1 MRKIFK
7 FLRIRKKILNFE
19 VMPVAYKCQYCG
31 KKFERQ
37 QEYAAH
43 IYKHKRELGLLKGK
57 KETKSIFA
65 AICQRLE
72 EERQLFSQLETVF
85 TQLSSSISALEKNYR
100 EIAQRTE
107 EIKREIEDVKEKL
120 NTIITTITYPE

>member
-1 MRKIFK
+1 M
-7 FLRIRKKILNFE
+7 
-19 VMPVAYKCQYCG
+19 AYACRYCG

-57 KETKSIFA
+57 SKETKSIFA

-72 EERQLFSQLETVF
+72 EERQLFSQLETSF
-85 TQLSSSISALEKNYR
+85 TQLNSSISALEKNYR

-107 EIKREIEDVKEKL
+107 EVKREIEDIKEKL